1 MPIMGQTRFS
11 VLWEPMGSGL
21 VMKLQAHLHASKW
34 DIMVELSIILY
45 SMVVCNV
52 IKI

>member
-1 MPIMGQTRFS
+1 MPIMGQKRFS

-34 DIMVELSIILY
+34 DIMVELSFYILWLY
-45 SMVVCNV
+45 VM
-52 IKI
+52 